1 MQRSSYIILTSTTP
15 KKYWSHDQRINLI
28 FQQLSILFHISCAVF
43 LFQSLSASLV
53 LEDGTR
59 LQGYS
64 FGHGKST
71 SGEVVFNTGLT
82 GYITIFSC
90 VRMILKYQKVAVRDS
105 CSITC
110 IHTLSCNQ
118 STGFPSPTR
127 VLIDI
132 LTLITI
138 YFPLIFP

>member
-28 FQQLSILFHISCAVF
+28 FQQLSILFHI
-43 LFQSLSASLV
+43 QSLSASLV

-90 VRMILKYQKVAVRDS
+90 VRMILKYQKVAVRGGHGGLRYCGIRLFFKRYFS
-105 CSITC
+105 NFNFNVRYCSIIQLC
-110 IHTLSCNQ
+110 GMRFFI
-118 STGFPSPTR
+118 
-127 VLIDI
+127 I
-132 LTLITI
+132 LADGIR
-138 YFPLIFP
+138 